1 MCAGHARAAG
11 TLTDMLEL
19 RTLRDD
25 PERVRA
31 AIRAKQLHPAEAA
44 LDELLGVDEERRAL
58 RSDLETRQAERNAR
72 SREIGDRKRQG
83 RPADDLMVDVSALTA
98 DVKRLEERDRELAAR
113 VDALLLEIPNLPHA
127 SVPYGESER
136 DNVVAAEGG
145 ERRQGAGLRPHWE
158 LAEAHGWID
167 FGAGTMVTGAG
178 FPVFRGAGARLVRA
192 LAAYFLDRLGEEG
205 YTEIAPPLMVN
216 AASATATGQLPDK
229 EGQMYQVADGYYLI
243 PTSEVPVTNLHRGQI
258 LDEEAL
264 PLRYCAFTPCFRRE
278 AGSYGKDVRGLN
290 RLHQFDKVEM
300 VVFARPEESYAA
312 LEAMTATAERMLVD
326 LGLAYRRLLMCT
338 GDMGFTQAKKYDLEV
353 WSPGQDRW
361 LEVSSVS
368 NMEAFQAAR
377 LEARCRPGGAQG
389 QGKTRLVHTLNGS
402 ALAFPRTLAALLETH
417 QTADGEVALPAVLR
431 RYLGQERLA

>member
-1 MCAGHARAAG
+1 
-11 TLTDMLEL
+11 MLEL
-19 RTLRDD
+19 RTIRDD
-25 PERVRA
+25 PERVRG
-31 AIRAKQLHPAEAA
+31 AIRAKQLHPAEADLDA
-44 LDELLGVDEERRAL
+44 LLAVDEERRSL
-58 RSDLETRQAERNAR
+58 RADLEARQAERNAR
-72 SREIGDRKRQG
+72 SREIGERKRQG
-83 RPADDLMVDVSALTA
+83 QPSDDLMADVGALA
-98 DVKRLEERDRELAAR
+98 AEVKRLEERDRELAAR
-113 VDALLLEIPNLPHA
+113 IDGLLLEIPNVPHA

-136 DNVVAAEGG
+136 DNVVVAEHG
-145 ERRQGAGLRPHWE
+145 ERRPPAGLRPHWE
-158 LAEAHGWID
+158 LAEARGWID
-167 FGAGTMVTGAG
+167 FGAGTLVTGAG
-178 FPVFRGAGARLVRA
+178 FPVFRGDGARLVRA
-192 LAAYFLDRLGEEG
+192 LASFFLDRLWDEG

-258 LDEEAL
+258 LDEDAL

-300 VVFARPEESYAA
+300 VVFARPEASYDA

-377 LEARCRPGGAQG
+377 LEARCRPGGAPG

-402 ALAFPRTLAALLETH
+402 ALAFPRTLAALIETH
-417 QTADGEVALPAVLR
+417 QTADGEVALPAVLQ
-431 RYLGQERLA
+431 RYLGQPRLG